1 MHGKHQSNVLSFARL
16 HCFLVPNFEWELDL
30 ACDACELDSG
40 LPNIKVRTAKPDNQI
55 TGITYA
61 NNATAINSSDG
72 PTATTPMTNIWKH
85 CRKLRFFCG
94 ANSSVI
100 AMPKANRIDR
110 PTIANPTSAETPDT
124 RSDTTKTSSLSPA
137 RDWQMTIENDTTTIK
152 KNSARTEN

>member
-1 MHGKHQSNVLSFARL
+1 MF
-16 HCFLVPNFEWELDL
+16 P
-30 ACDACELDSG
+30 
-40 LPNIKVRTAKPDNQI
+40 
-55 TGITYA
+55 YA
-61 NNATAINSSDG
+61 NIATAINSNDG
-72 PTATTPMTNIWKH
+72 PTATTPMTNIWKQ
-85 CRKLRFFCG
+85 CRKLRFFSG

-100 AMPKANRIDR
+100 AIPKANRIDS